1 MRRESSFML
10 FSGSSHEGLAKQVAN
25 ILGIQL
31 GEVEIEG
38 FPDGEIG
45 IRILET
51 VRGKDVFIIQSP
63 ARRPNHFLMELL
75 VMVDALKRASARSI
89 VAILPYYPYARQDR
103 KERGRVPITARLVA
117 DLLEKAGVTR
127 LLTMDLHTDQIEGF
141 FNIPVD
147 HLRARPL
154 LVRALQDLQLKNPV
168 VVAPDVGNSRMARKY
183 AEDLRADLAIIDK
196 RRVNAK
202 TVAFNALIG
211 DVTDKQ
217 VVLVDDICSTGG
229 TLMAAAEVCRTQGAS
244 EVIAAVTHGLW
255 AGNAPPSG
263 FDRFLVTDSIPELN
277 SNVDCVSIAS
287 YIAEAIQC
295 IVSMK
300 SISSLFKT

>member
-51 VRGKDVFIIQSP
+51 VRGKDVFVIQSP

-154 LVRALQDLQLKNPV
+154 LVRALQDLRLKNPV

-211 DVTDKQ
+211 DVADKQ

-255 AGNAPPSG
+255 AGNALPSG
-263 FDRFLVTDSIPELN
+263 FDRFLVTDSIPALN

>member
-1 MRRESSFML
+1 ML

-63 ARRPNHFLMELL
+63 ARRPNHSLMELL

-103 KERGRVPITARLVA
+103 KERGRVPITAKLVA

-154 LVRALQDLQLKNPV
+154 LVRALQNLQLKNPA

-183 AEDLRADLAIIDK
+183 AEDLQADLAIIDK

-211 DVTDKQ
+211 DVADKQ
-217 VVLVDDICSTGG
+217 VILVDDICSTGG
-229 TLMAAAEVCRTQGAS
+229 TLMAAAEVCRRQGAS

-255 AGNAPPSG
+255 AGNAFPSG
-263 FDRFLVTDSIPELN
+263 FDRFLVTDSIPLLN